1 MKTINELLSLL
12 KEHKCEIDVKHIS
25 YKPISRRMHAMPAEL
40 TDTEKQAVAEAVVKA
55 STTSEMKAAL
65 EAGDK
70 LISEKQTIKF
80 TWAQDRFCI
89 SSITGNDSRANVSI
103 LLKIPGSV
111 ELPESAPKN
120 LPRVF
125 GTFVW
130 RNYAVV
136 KDAVLNIEKLP
147 VVLNRKA
154 YDELTAE
161 GAIAAP
167 WLEGHIYE
175 IDLGQFK
182 MTNWTD
188 PLNPKEYAQ
197 DQLNL
202 VYAKASRKVL
212 KHFSEQLEP
221 KDALR
226 RSRTLKEMY
235 GEETA
240 TWLESIGITDNGYAP
255 KTEANEPTE
264 HYEVQELQ
272 VKAKGLTI
280 PSVNALLKKLDG
292 NKKLN
297 SGDQYLKTVM
307 DQVAEALDSLKT
319 TEEKIEW
326 LKSAKQENSE
336 EIEHLSYILEAKKMA
351 IIADGAWFEGY
362 TKGRTAE
369 IQHPCGYTLEVSM
382 SVAKIYK

>member
-1 MKTINELLSLL
+1 MKTINELLGLL

-25 YKPISRRMHAMPAEL
+25 YKPISRKMYTKPAEL
-40 TDTEKQAVAEAVVKA
+40 TDTEKKEVTEAVVKA
-55 STTSEMKAAL
+55 NTTSEMKAAL

-70 LISEKQTIKF
+70 LISEKQAIKF
-80 TWAQDRFCI
+80 TWAQDRFRI

-103 LLKIPGSV
+103 LVKIPGSV
-111 ELPESAPKN
+111 ELPESAPQN
-120 LPRVF
+120 LPRIF
-125 GTFVW
+125 GTFIW

-154 YDELTAE
+154 YDKLTAE
-161 GAIAAP
+161 GVITAP
-167 WLEGHIYE
+167 WLEGYIYE

-182 MTNWTD
+182 ITNWTD

-202 VYAKASRKVL
+202 IYAKASKKVL

-221 KDALR
+221 KDN
-226 RSRTLKEMY
+226 SKTLKEMY
-235 GEETA
+235 GEEA
-240 TWLESIGITDNGYAP
+240 TNWLESIGITDNGYAP
-255 KTEANEPTE
+255 KTEAHEPTE
-264 HYEVQELQ
+264 YYEAKELQ

-280 PSVNALLKKLDG
+280 PSVNTLLKKLDG

-297 SGDQYLKTVM
+297 SGDQYLKKVM
-307 DQVAEALDSLKT
+307 DQVTEVLDSLKT
-319 TEEKIEW
+319 AEEKINW
-326 LKSAKQENSE
+326 LKSAKRENTE
-336 EIEHLSYILEAKKMA
+336 EIDHLSDILEMKKMA

-362 TKGRTAE
+362 TKGQTAE
-369 IQHPCGYTLEVSM
+369 IQHPCGYTLEVST
-382 SVAKIYK
+382 SISKIYK